1 MSTFERHVLP
11 NGLRVLTAPMEQ
23 AQSVS
28 CFVMLAA
35 GALRDARVE
44 RHRAFRGAHVLQGT
58 ERRPTARDISTEID
72 SIGGEFNAFTGKEI
86 TGYYVRCAGES
97 RDIALD
103 VLVDMLRHSRFDP
116 EEIDREKGVIVEEM
130 NMYFDTPRDYVSGVF
145 DDLMYGDHPLG
156 WDILGRKE
164 TVRGAARETFI
175 SYLDRWYTAP
185 RMVVGVAGARR
196 PGLDEKLMELLGDLP
211 EGGGDSPE
219 PAAESPN
226 ETRVKLHE
234 AVGPGA
240 HLHRLS
246 NVRDRASRPLR
257 RRAPAGRARGRHV
270 VAKLF
275 TEVPPSGAGWRT
287 TCSPSSRATRTPA
300 RCSRRPGWTSSGST
314 RRSRR
319 SSPS

>member
-1 MSTFERHVLP
+1 VSTFERHVLP

-35 GALRDARVE
+35 GARYETRE
-44 RHRAFRGAHVLQGT
+44 SSGIAHFAEHMFFKGT

-103 VLVDMLRHSRFDP
+103 VLVDMLRHSRFDS
-116 EEIDREKGVIVEEM
+116 EEIDREKGVIIEEM

-164 TVRGAARETFI
+164 TVQGATRETFL
-175 SYLDRWYTAP
+175 SYLGRWYTAP
-185 RMVVGVAGARR
+185 RMVIGVAGAVG
-196 PGLDEKLMELLGDLP
+196 PALDEKLMELLGDLP
-211 EGGGDSPE
+211 EAGGGSPE
-219 PAAESPN
+219 PAGESPN
-226 ETRVKLHE
+226 GARVKLHTKQSDQAHICIGFRTYDFAHPDRYVVE
-234 AVGPGA
+234 LLRAVLGG
-240 HLHRLS
+240 
-246 NVRDRASRPLR
+246 
-257 RRAPAGRARGRHV
+257 GM
-270 VAKLF
+270 
-275 TEVPPSGAGWRT
+275 
-287 TCSPSSRATRTPA
+287 SS
-300 RCSRRPGWTSSGST
+300 SS
-314 RRSRR
+314 
-319 SSPS
+319 